1 MKFIHQAV
9 AGALGLALAV
19 SALANPTD
27 DAMHKLATE
36 SGCFACH
43 SIEPGKAGPDGL
55 KPVGPSWKEVA
66 AQYAGKPGAQE
77 FLTRIVLE
85 GSSPYA
91 SHWQGKV
98 SGLAMPPN
106 AVAITEG
113 NARMLVSWIL
123 SLKK

>member
-1 MKFIHQAV
+1 MKLIHQAAV
-9 AGALGLALAV
+9 GALSLTLAV
-19 SALANPTD
+19 TAFGNEND
-27 DAMHKLATE
+27 EAMHKLATE

-43 SIEPGKAGPDGL
+43 SIEPGKTAPDGL
-55 KPVGPSWKEVA
+55 KPVGPAWKEVA
-66 AQYAGKPGAQE
+66 AQYAGKPGAQD

-98 SGLAMPPN
+98 SGLSMPPN